1 MLTLIFDET
10 LSGHH
15 LEYLHHY
22 YVGAIQRPDEK
33 YVICIPS
40 SFGEVK
46 DKYEWPEAK
55 NVKFEFIAAE
65 DEASLRKPGIYKHGW
80 IASRVLNRYVRD
92 LKPDRVLLT
101 TLMLF
106 VPFIVFMLPSWV
118 RVKGIMYKIY
128 LYREKSMPFLRL
140 LTEKFRFWCLS
151 KSRLIER
158 VFVLNDHDS
167 AETFNK
173 LYHTDKFQFLPDP
186 VPSVDRSK
194 VHDIRKELNIPQ
206 DKKVFL
212 HFGGLSDR
220 KGTLDILDAIG
231 LCSKE
236 DLADKTFIFAGHQ
249 SKNLEPLF
257 SARYNFVK
265 DKAQILVFNE
275 FCSYDF
281 LYNLCYTCDV
291 ILMPYHLTDLSSGVL
306 GYASVFNKP
315 VVGPSDGLIGRLIR
329 QYNFGL
335 ALDEISAKSLELAFC
350 CPIVCDSKNYVA
362 KNDVHAFIS
371 SILV

>member
-1 MLTLIFDET
+1 M
-10 LSGHH
+10 
-15 LEYLHHY
+15 
-22 YVGAIQRPDEK
+22 
-33 YVICIPS
+33 
-40 SFGEVK
+40 
-46 DKYEWPEAK
+46 
-55 NVKFEFIAAE
+55 
-65 DEASLRKPGIYKHGW
+65 
-80 IASRVLNRYVRD
+80 
-92 LKPDRVLLT
+92 
-101 TLMLF
+101 
-106 VPFIVFMLPSWV
+106 
-118 RVKGIMYKIY
+118 
-128 LYREKSMPFLRL
+128 
-140 LTEKFRFWCLS
+140 
-151 KSRLIER
+151 
-158 VFVLNDHDS
+158 NDHDS

-335 ALDEISAKSLELAFC
+335 ALDEISAKSLISTFSESISC
-350 CPIVCDSKNYVA
+350 YSTGYSKI
-362 KNDVHAFIS
+362 NDVSGFIDT
-371 SILV
+371 ILS